1 MKKDISD
8 NAHLNIFVADIDV
21 DCVFSHVHL
30 TKWFWL
36 MDMDI
41 DMWIHE
47 YMEIAANN
55 IVSNINFSKEEI
67 AKKFI
72 GWT

>member
-1 MKKDISD
+1 MI
-8 NAHLNIFVADIDV
+8 LV
-21 DCVFSHVHL
+21 DEY
-30 TKWFWL
+30 
-36 MDMDI
+36 MEM
-41 DMWIHE
+41 DMWIHG

>member
-1 MKKDISD
+1 MYPLKDSVLQIFFQQNQSTSSKPLDEKDISD

-41 DMWIHE
+41 DMWIHG
-47 YMEIAANN
+47 YI
-55 IVSNINFSKEEI
+55 
-67 AKKFI
+67 
-72 GWT
+72 